1 MSEEERTEEEL
12 LSDELD
18 ELDNLYSEDS
28 EDTQE
33 SEEEKEEEEA
43 ESRDESEED
52 PEKESEKESEKKS
65 ENDEEES
72 EEKSETSEEETKDDR
87 YESLLN
93 QINDLKGELAK
104 KSLKEPEVEL
114 ESIDFLSEISLDDLG
129 SNPEILNKVF
139 NKIFQEAVK
148 SSSQTVPQT
157 VSKQMQESW
166 SAHEIS
172 TQFYKDNK
180 DLSNVRNVVK
190 ACTEQIISE
199 HEDWEVGQILEESA
213 KRTRESLGMPIPN
226 TVGDSAAS
234 DVTDVS
240 KASFSEGSKG
250 SRQVVK
256 KDSALQQELDEM

>member
-18 ELDNLYSEDS
+18 ELDNLYTEDENSSTDDDASDDDDSEANEEESKDEPEEDS
-28 EDTQE
+28 
-33 SEEEKEEEEA
+33 KE
-43 ESRDESEED
+43 ESEED
-52 PEKESEKESEKKS
+52 SEEDK
-65 ENDEEES
+65 EES
-72 EEKSETSEEETKDDR
+72 EASETETKDDR
-87 YESLLN
+87 YEKLLN
-93 QINDLKGELAK
+93 QINDLKGKLAE
-104 KSLKEPEVEL
+104 KSSKEPEVEL

-139 NKIFQEAVK
+139 NKILQEAVK
-148 SSSQTVPQT
+148 SSSKTVPQT
-157 VSKQMQESW
+157 VSKQMKESW

-240 KASFSEGSKG
+240 KASFSEGSRG